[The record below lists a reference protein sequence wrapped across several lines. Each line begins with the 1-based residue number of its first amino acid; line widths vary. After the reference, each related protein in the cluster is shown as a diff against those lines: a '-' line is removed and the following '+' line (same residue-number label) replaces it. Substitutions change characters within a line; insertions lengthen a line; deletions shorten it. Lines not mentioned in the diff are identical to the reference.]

1 MFAALMINMF
11 AALMINMIA
20 AIMSQS
26 EEARQLAG

>member
-1 MFAALMINMF
+1 MFAALMINMI